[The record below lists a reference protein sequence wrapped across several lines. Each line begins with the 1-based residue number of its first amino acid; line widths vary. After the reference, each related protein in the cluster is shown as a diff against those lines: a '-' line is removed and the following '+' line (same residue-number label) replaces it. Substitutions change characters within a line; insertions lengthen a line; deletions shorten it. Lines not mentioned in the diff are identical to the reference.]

1 MLKKMRGSRGAAWA
15 LAACALFAAAGCLP
29 RRVTIDLQPE
39 EPELEQTIVLAD
51 DGASRS
57 SPKVAMI
64 DVRGLINDGA
74 AGGILPGGRA
84 RSPVDDLVARLD
96 KAARDSDV
104 KAVILR
110 INSPGGTVAASETM
124 YAEIRRF
131 AERTSKPVV
140 ASMGEVAASGGYYIS
155 LAADEIIAQPST
167 TTGSI
172 GVIVQ
177 TFNVSGGMSRIGI
190 SARSVTSGPNK
201 ALASPFEP
209 ENEPHYA
216 ILQRMVDDF
225 YGQFRGLVA
234 QRRPGISE
242 QAMPMLTDGRVVTG
256 AEAARLGLVDG
267 TGGVREAFARAR
279 ERAKLGPACLI
290 KYHAGGDSPRT
301 AYALVDAP
309 LPSAGANGWGAGGTQ
324 INLMQMNLGL
334 AGDEGHSGFYYLW
347 VPPSP

>member
-1 MLKKMRGSRGAAWA
+1 MPKTTRGIRTAAWA
-15 LAACALFAAAGCLP
+15 LAACAAIGSAGCLP

-39 EPELEQTIVLAD
+39 EPELEQTIVIAD
-51 DGASRS
+51 EGASHS

-64 DVRGLINDGA
+64 DVRGLISDGA
-74 AGGILPGGRA
+74 AGGILTGGRA

-96 KAARDSDV
+96 RAARDGDV
-104 KAVILR
+104 RAVLLR

-131 AERTSKPVV
+131 AERTGKPVI
-140 ASMGEVAASGGYYIS
+140 ASLGEVAASGGYYIA

-177 TFNVSGGMSRIGI
+177 TLNVSGGMARIGI
-190 SARSVTSGPNK
+190 TARSVTSGPNK
-201 ALASPFEP
+201 ALASPFET
-209 ENEPHYA
+209 EREAHYA
-216 ILQRMVDDF
+216 ILQQMVDDF

-234 QRRPGISE
+234 QRRPRIPD

-279 ERAKLGPACLI
+279 ERANLGPACLI
-290 KYHAGGDSPRT
+290 KYHADGDSPRT
-301 AYALVDAP
+301 AYAIVDVP
-309 LPSAGANGWGAGGTQ
+309 EPSAAARGWGAGGTQ

-334 AGDEGHSGFYYLW
+334 AGAEGASGFYYLW